1 MLMDRKDP
9 SAQTEAVA
17 ALKLYITAYQRR
29 RLETSREEAWIP
41 ANTDILYDYMRLL
54 GDKMW
59 KAPAPEVV
67 LRQLAGGQG
76 TQPQPA
82 STTAPASAAPSSAV
96 KTSTGGRRP

>member
-1 MLMDRKDP
+1 
-9 SAQTEAVA
+9 
-17 ALKLYITAYQRR
+17 LKLYITAYQRR

-41 ANTDILYDYMRLL
+41 SNTDILYDYMRLL

-59 KAPAPEVV
+59 KAPPPEVV
-67 LRQLAGGQG
+67 LRQLAAGQG

-82 STTAPASAAPSSAV
+82 STNAAPAAPSSTV